1 LKCGVA
7 SQGAFVAGHRRRRR
21 RSVMSLDRPGLVVST
36 AWRETETMR
45 TGTFPEGKPKQ
56 CLCQRFGRRIA
67 EPHPSM
73 MALFG
78 CLPAR
83 RAGEATPPD
92 EASFS
97 QHMHIFFAGSPG
109 TRRLM
114 SRWPHVSLT

>member
-1 LKCGVA
+1 
-7 SQGAFVAGHRRRRR
+7 
-21 RSVMSLDRPGLVVST
+21 MSLDRPGLVVSS

-67 EPHPSM
+67 EPHPSV
-73 MALFG
+73 MASFD

-92 EASFS
+92 EACFCAANA
-97 QHMHIFFAGSPG
+97 HFFCRIGGRPPVDVAPAA
-109 TRRLM
+109 R
-114 SRWPHVSLT
+114 